1 VARPDLAYALR
12 MAFRGWPD
20 EAVEF
25 FEGLQADN
33 TKAYWTAHRAVYD
46 RSVHAPMAALLAEL
60 AGEFG
65 PGRIARPYRDVRFS
79 PDKSP
84 YKTGIYATLEAGGYV
99 RFDAAGLTAA
109 TGYYQM
115 APDQLDR
122 YRRAVADEAT
132 GIELAG
138 IVERLGAEKV
148 EVGGTGSLKRAPK
161 GYPADHPRVELLR
174 HKGLIAWR
182 YWPAAAW
189 LGTAAA
195 KRRVVEF
202 LRTAAPLHGWLE
214 DNVGPSTAPPPRR

>member
-1 VARPDLAYALR
+1 

-33 TKAYWTAHRAVYD
+33 TKTYWTAHKPVYEA
-46 RSVHAPMAALLAEL
+46 SVYAPMAGLLAEL
-60 AGEFG
+60 ADEFG

-79 PDKSP
+79 ADKSP
-84 YKTGIYATLEAGGYV
+84 YKTGIYAILEDGGYV
-99 RFDAAGLTAA
+99 NFSANGLTAA
-109 TGYYQM
+109 IGYYMM

-122 YRRAVADEAT
+122 YRSAVAAEKT
-132 GIELAG
+132 GSDLVA
-138 IVERLGAEKV
+138 IVDRLTTDKV
-148 EVGGTGSLKRAPK
+148 EVGGSSSLKRAPK
-161 GYPADHPRVELLR
+161 GYPADHPRIELLR

-182 YWPAAAW
+182 HWPVAAW

-202 LRTAAPLHGWLE
+202 LRAAAPLHAWLDE
-214 DNVGPSTAPPPRR
+214 QVGPSTVAPEGR